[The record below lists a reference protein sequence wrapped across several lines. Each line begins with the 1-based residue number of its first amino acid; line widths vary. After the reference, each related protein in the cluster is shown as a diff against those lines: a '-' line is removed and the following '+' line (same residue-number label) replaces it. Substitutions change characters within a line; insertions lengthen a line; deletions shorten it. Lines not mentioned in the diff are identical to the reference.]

1 MIRFRARHSIAGLM
15 ALVLCVGLSLAAL
28 RNSDQLWATVIYT
41 LAIITLA
48 AAVVGA
54 IVGEGRIRTFS
65 TGFAVFGL
73 TYLLIDFL
81 PPRDVN
87 SFGFGPQPRPSL
99 LIEKGFALLQPYL
112 KPMSP
117 QATQGFIEYDQVG
130 QSIGIILFGLFGAV
144 LSGLVAGKHHRVR
157 PNAGEADNQATEVTG

>member
-1 MIRFRARHSIAGLM
+1 MIRFRARHNIAGLM

-28 RNSDQLWATVIYT
+28 RNSDQLWTTVIYT
-41 LAIITLA
+41 LAIISLA
-48 AAVVGA
+48 VAVVGA

-99 LIEKGFALLQPYL
+99 L
-112 KPMSP
+112 
-117 QATQGFIEYDQVG
+117 
-130 QSIGIILFGLFGAV
+130 
-144 LSGLVAGKHHRVR
+144 
-157 PNAGEADNQATEVTG
+157 

>member
-1 MIRFRARHSIAGLM
+1 MIRFRARHNVAGLM

-41 LAIITLA
+41 LAITTLA

-73 TYLLIDFL
+73 TYLLIDSC
-81 PPRDVN
+81 RRAT
-87 SFGFGPQPRPSL
+87 STAS
-99 LIEKGFALLQPYL
+99 ALGRNRG
-112 KPMSP
+112 
-117 QATQGFIEYDQVG
+117 QAC
-130 QSIGIILFGLFGAV
+130 
-144 LSGLVAGKHHRVR
+144 
-157 PNAGEADNQATEVTG
+157 

>member
-1 MIRFRARHSIAGLM
+1 MIRFRARHNIAGLM
-15 ALVLCVGLSLAAL
+15 ALILCVGLSLAAL
-28 RNSDQLWATVIYT
+28 RNSDRLWATVIYT
-41 LAIITLA
+41 LAITTLA

-99 LIEKGFALLQPYL
+99 LIEKGFALLQPFL

-144 LSGLVAGKHHRVR
+144 LSGLVAGKHPRVR
-157 PNAGEADNQATEVTG
+157 PNAGEADNQPTEVTG